1 MLECFWRGIYV
12 SKISFLDN
20 ALQGKHT
27 KGSYLLTIGITLI
40 GGTFASILFIVL
52 LMVAYFLTFR
62 TTGLESQINLLLY
75 NPLLLLVIIGVS
87 YGIFALL
94 FYLCIRFIHKKKF
107 ISLINT
113 GKKINWIRIL
123 KGAGLWA
130 SIMAIYTLISLIYND
145 GSLSFNFNP
154 VPFLYLLILSFLVFP
169 LQASFEEIFFRGYLM
184 QGLGLLS
191 KKPVV
196 PLILTTLIFGLI
208 HFYNGTDITMS
219 ISIVLSALI
228 LGLMLGIIV
237 LGENGLET
245 AMGVHIANNMFI
257 ALFLNSSDSGLGGLP
272 SLITAQSTDS
282 FSGIPVLILM
292 AATLLIIIFWNKKGD
307 FLRIFK

>member
-1 MLECFWRGIYV
+1 MFLEGGIYV

-52 LMVAYFLTFR
+52 LMVAYVLTFR
-62 TTGLESQINLLLY
+62 TPGLESQINLLLY

-94 FYLCIRFIHKKKF
+94 FYLCIRLIHKKKF

-113 GKKINWIRIL
+113 GKKINLIRIL

-154 VPFLYLLILSFLVFP
+154 VPLLYLLILSFLVFP

-191 KKPVV
+191 EKPVV
-196 PLILTTLIFGLI
+196 PLILGIRITFEKTCCP
-208 HFYNGTDITMS
+208 TDINFS
-219 ISIVLSALI
+219 NIRIDPFLQWNRHYHEYLNCVVCSDI
-228 LGLMLGIIV
+228 GID
-237 LGENGLET
+237 
-245 AMGVHIANNMFI
+245 AWNNC
-257 ALFLNSSDSGLGGLP
+257 AG
-272 SLITAQSTDS
+272 
-282 FSGIPVLILM
+282 
-292 AATLLIIIFWNKKGD
+292 
-307 FLRIFK
+307 

>member
-1 MLECFWRGIYV
+1 M

-20 ALQGKHT
+20 ALQGKHNR
-27 KGSYLLTIGITLI
+27 GSYLLTIGITII
-40 GGTFASILFIVL
+40 GGTFASLLFIVL
-52 LMVAYFLTFR
+52 LMVMYFLTFR
-62 TTGLESQINLLLY
+62 TTGLESQINILIF
-75 NPLLLLVIIGVS
+75 NPLLLLVLVGVS
-87 YGIFALL
+87 YGIYALL
-94 FYLCIRFIHKKKF
+94 FYLCIRFIHQKKF
-107 ISLINT
+107 LSLINT
-113 GKKINWIRIL
+113 GKKIKWVRIL
-123 KGAGLWA
+123 KGAGLWVCM
-130 SIMAIYTLISLIYND
+130 MAIYTIVSLIYND

-154 VPFLYLLILSFLVFP
+154 VSFLYLLIISILVFP
-169 LQASFEEIFFRGYLM
+169 IQASFEEIFFRGYLM
-184 QGLGLLS
+184 QGFGLLS

-245 AMGVHIANNMFI
+245 AMGAHIANNMFV

-282 FSGIPVLILM
+282 FSGIPVMILM
-292 AATLLIIIFWNKKGD
+292 AATMLIILFWNKKGD
-307 FLRIFK
+307 FLRIFQ